1 MHPKRVLKF
10 TLVFSISLWA
20 LTALLPDREVLAAS
34 KKPGRV
40 IEQAAD
46 SSRGSLGSSS
56 RMTTGRTD
64 LRGDPDQT
72 TQTGDSQPLPGN
84 GPPSSGRSLLDTL
97 LRAFGG
103 MFGSIRGFSV
113 R

>member
-34 KKPGRV
+34 KKPGPV
-40 IEQAAD
+40 VEQAAD
-46 SSRGSLGSSS
+46 SSRGALGSSS

-72 TQTGDSQPLPGN
+72 TQTGDSQPLPGY
-84 GPPSSGRSLLDTL
+84 GPPSLGRSLLGTL
-97 LRAFGG
+97 FRVFGG
-103 MFGSIRGFSV
+103 LFGSIRGFSV